1 MQRADIDWRPSKRG
15 ARERQ
20 REPGMRAISSGPHQI
35 PYPLLRWVAGPR
47 GPAFRLEVGW
57 MGLRNALSELDGYLY
72 IDGIFGEEPDQQ
84 ERGWRNKGFDDDNLT
99 YRVH

>member
-1 MQRADIDWRPSKRG
+1 
-15 ARERQ
+15 
-20 REPGMRAISSGPHQI
+20 
-35 PYPLLRWVAGPR
+35 
-47 GPAFRLEVGW
+47 